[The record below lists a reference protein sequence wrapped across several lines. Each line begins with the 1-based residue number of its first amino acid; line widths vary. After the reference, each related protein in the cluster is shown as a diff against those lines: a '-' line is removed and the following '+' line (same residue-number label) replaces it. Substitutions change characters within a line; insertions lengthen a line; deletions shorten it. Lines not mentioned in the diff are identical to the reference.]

1 MKNKLGLSILYWL
14 RFWAKLK
21 LLICRPMIIGVTGS
35 AGKTSAHQ
43 AMGLIL
49 KDNFSKVKISQRAN
63 SESGIPADI
72 LGMHFENYSLAEWLK
87 ICLKAPIQLIKAPN
101 FKYYLVEMGIDEPT
115 PPKNMEYLLS
125 ILQPQIGV
133 LLNVLPVHTQQF
145 GSVAEIKKEKTKL
158 INKKFNR
165 KLKKVIDMTKKQKL
179 PSYEV
184 SLEKTAFEFSGNSM
198 TLPYPVPKFY
208 KETFGAAYQMGLALG
223 VKPNSIIESLKKYEL
238 PKGRGKLLAGVKD
251 SLIIDSSY
259 NSSFGPTADSLKLL
273 EQIAGKRRKVAILGD
288 MRELGG
294 LAGQEHKKL
303 SNIAMEKTDLIV
315 TVGPLTRE
323 YFDKRVKNFSNAV
336 KAGKWLTKMIKKD
349 DLILIKGSQ
358 NTIFLE
364 EAVKVLLKN
373 KKDVCQLCRQ
383 SEYWMRMKNRF

>member
-1 MKNKLGLSILYWL
+1 MKNKLGLLVLYWL

-21 LLICRPMIIGVTGS
+21 LAVCRPMIIGVTGS

-72 LGMHFENYSLAEWLK
+72 LGMHFENYSLGEWLK
-87 ICLKAPIQLIKAPN
+87 ICWRAPIQLIKAPI
-101 FKYYLVEMGIDEPT
+101 FKYYLVEMGIDEPMS
-115 PPKNMEYLLS
+115 PKNMGYLLS

-145 GSVAEIKKEKTKL
+145 GSVTAIKEEKTKL
-158 INKKFNR
+158 IDKRFNR
-165 KLKKVIDMTKKQKL
+165 KLEKVIDMTKKQEL
-179 PSYEV
+179 PSYKV
-184 SLEKTAFEFSGNSM
+184 SLEKTIFEFSGNSM
-198 TLPYPVPKFY
+198 ILPYPVPEFY
-208 KETFGAAYQMGLALG
+208 RETFAAAYQVGLALG
-223 VKPNSIIESLKKYEL
+223 VEPDKIVKSLKRYEL
-238 PKGRGKLLAGVKD
+238 PKGRGRLLAGVKD

-259 NSSFGPTADSLKLL
+259 NSSPGPTADSLKLL
-273 EQIAGKRRKVAILGD
+273 DKIAGKRRKVAILGD
-288 MRELGG
+288 MRELGE
-294 LAGQEHKKL
+294 LAEEEHQKL
-303 SNIAMEKTDLIV
+303 ADLAMKEADLIV

-323 YFDKRVKNFSNAV
+323 YFDKRVKNFSNAI
-336 KAGKWLTKMIKKD
+336 KAGKWLAKMVKKS

-364 EAVKVLLKN
+364 EAVKVLLRD
-373 KKDVCQLCRQ
+373 KKDISQLCRQ
-383 SEYWMRMKNRF
+383 SEYWMRIKTC